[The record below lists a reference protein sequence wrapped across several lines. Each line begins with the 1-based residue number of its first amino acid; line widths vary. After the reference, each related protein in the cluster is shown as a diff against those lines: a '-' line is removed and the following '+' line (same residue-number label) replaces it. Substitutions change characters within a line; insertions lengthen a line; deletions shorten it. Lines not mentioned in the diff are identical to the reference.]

1 MSGERCNKLLNT
13 KRLDVWT
20 HRKRI
25 VIRWKIDSGNAYY
38 SPCHGSRFFFF
49 FQLRVNVQ
57 PRRFI
62 FHASCRR
69 CEIPRKKKN
78 CKTQTQ
84 VFRKFENTLTR
95 VYLLIYLSWSRD
107 SEIILE
113 NLQLWKLQRNRH
125 IKLLSWR
132 EIVSKEI
139 LIKSLITLKV
149 K

>member
-49 FQLRVNVQ
+49 FNFVSMSSRVVLFFT
-57 PRRFI
+57 RVVVAAK
-62 FHASCRR
+62 FH
-69 CEIPRKKKN
+69 EKKKN

-113 NLQLWKLQRNRH
+113 NLQLWKLQRARH
-125 IKLLSWR
+125 VKLLSWR
-132 EIVSKEI
+132 GIVSK
-139 LIKSLITLKV
+139 KFWLKV
-149 K
+149 L